1 MSGSIHH
8 TACPQCKEVGGLFM
22 SAQLVAQP
30 LGTWSLSGS
39 QIKTPAEI
47 TPFLKCANCTYS
59 LAGKFDGEFHATF
72 QPKGEVSGTTR

>member
-1 MSGSIHH
+1 MTGTIHR
-8 TACPQCKEVGGLFM
+8 TPCPQCKEIGGLFL

-47 TPFLKCANCTYS
+47 TPFLKCVNCTFS

-72 QPKGEVSGTTR
+72 DPSKEMSGSG

>member
-1 MSGSIHH
+1 MTGTIHR
-8 TACPQCKEVGGLFM
+8 TPCPQCNEVGGLFL

-30 LGTWSLSGS
+30 LGTWSLSGG

-47 TPFLKCANCTYS
+47 TPFLKCANCTFS

-72 QPKGEVSGTTR
+72 EPQEDLRR